1 MKKSI
6 SRRLPQRTCVAC
18 RQVKEKRQLV
28 RLVRAADGSVQV
40 ASGREEGRGAYICRQ
55 ASCWQE
61 GLKGNRLERALR
73 TKLSQETRE
82 RLREYGSEMEQE

>member
-1 MKKSI
+1 M
-6 SRRLPQRTCVAC
+6 
-18 RQVKEKRQLV
+18 V
-28 RLVRAADGSVQV
+28 RLVRIADGLVQV

-61 GLKGNRLERALR
+61 GLKGDRLERALR

-82 RLREYGSEMEQE
+82 RLKEYGSEMGQE